1 MSALLKNA
9 LICACSAVLVA
20 CGGGSSGGSSD
31 DFLSSSSSSSSVSS
45 SSESSESS
53 ESSSSESSS
62 SSSSSSSE
70 GPIAIEPDFDLY
82 AVTPSDFPVGV
93 AVSAANE
100 SYSIFNHS
108 DASARQDVITRHF
121 SQLTAGNIMKM
132 SYLHPQEDTFTF
144 GDADQLVGFAETNGM
159 TVHGHALVWHSSYQ
173 VPGFMNNYEGDFAA
187 MLTEHVTGVVEH
199 FETDFPGVVTSWD
212 VVNEAVDQGAA
223 DGFRRSVFYNELP
236 PAAEGD
242 IPEYLK
248 VAFQAARDAGPGIDL
263 YYNDYDNT
271 ANTTRLNKTLQIA
284 EALKEEGTIDGV
296 GFQMH
301 IYMDYPS
308 LSHFENAFQQVV
320 DMGLKVK
327 ITELD
332 IAVVNPYGGGGAPA
346 LPEYDEELAADQKQR
361 FCQVAQVYLDTV
373 PAELRGGLTVW
384 GLTDDESWLM
394 NQFANAAGANYD
406 DVWPLLF
413 NADLSAKPALQGVA
427 DAFTGQGCN

>member
-1 MSALLKNA
+1 MKTNLKPITLLVLAAALT
-9 LICACSAVLVA
+9 A
-20 CGGGSSGGSSD
+20 CGGGSGGGTTTPPA
-31 DFLSSSSSSSSVSS
+31 SSSSSSSV
-45 SSESSESS
+45 
-53 ESSSSESSS
+53 ESSS
-62 SSSSSSSE
+62 SSSSSSVESSSSSSSTSSSVSSD

-82 AVTPSDFPVGV
+82 AITPSDFPVGV

-100 SYSIFNHS
+100 NYSIFNHS
-108 DASARQDVITRHF
+108 DAAERQSVISRHF

-144 GDADQLVGFAETNGM
+144 GDADQLVGFAATNGM
-159 TVHGHALVWHSSYQ
+159 TVHGHALVWHSGYQ
-173 VPGFMNNYEGDFAA
+173 VPDFMNNYDGDFAA
-187 MLTEHVTGVVEH
+187 MLSDHVTGVVEH
-199 FETDFPGVVTSWD
+199 FETEFPGVVTSWD
-212 VVNEAVDQGAA
+212 VVNEAVDQGAG

-236 PAAEGD
+236 PASEGE

-248 VAFQAARDAGPGIDL
+248 VAFQAARDAAPDVDL

-271 ANTTRLNKTLQIA
+271 ANETRLNKTLQIA
-284 EALKEEGTIDGV
+284 EALNEEGTIDGV

-301 IYMDYPS
+301 VYMTYPS

-320 DMGLKVK
+320 DLGLKVK

-332 IAVVNPYGGGGAPA
+332 VAVVNPYGGGGAPA
-346 LPEYDEELAADQKQR
+346 LPEYDEQLADEQKQR
-361 FCQVAQVYLDTV
+361 FCEITQVYLDTV
-373 PAELRGGLTVW
+373 PANLRGGFTVW

-413 NADLSAKPALQGVA
+413 NANLSAKPALQGVA

>member
-1 MSALLKNA
+1 MKTNLHHITLLGVVAALT
-9 LICACSAVLVA
+9 A
-20 CGGGSSGGSSD
+20 CGGGSGGGDTPPPASSSSSSSVVSS
-31 DFLSSSSSSSSVSS
+31 SSSSSSSSV
-45 SSESSESS
+45 
-53 ESSSSESSS
+53 ESSS
-62 SSSSSSSE
+62 SSSSVSSE

-82 AVTPSDFPVGV
+82 ATTPTDFPVGV

-100 SYSIFNHS
+100 NYSIFNHS

-173 VPGFMNNYEGDFAA
+173 VPGFMNNYDGDFAA
-187 MLTEHVTGVVEH
+187 MLTDHVTNVVQH
-199 FETDFPGVVTSWD
+199 FETEYPGVVTSWD
-212 VVNEAVDQGAA
+212 VVNEAVDQGAG

-236 PAAEGD
+236 PATDGD

-248 VAFQAARDAGPGIDL
+248 VAFQAARDAAPDVDL

-271 ANTTRLNKTLQIA
+271 ANETRLNKTLQIA
-284 EALKEEGTIDGV
+284 EALNEEGTIDGV

-301 IYMDYPS
+301 IYMGYPS

-327 ITELD
+327 LTEID
-332 IAVVNPYGGGGAPA
+332 VSVVNPYGSNPPA
-346 LPEYDEELAADQKQR
+346 QPEYDEQLANDQKQR
-361 FCQVAQVYLDTV
+361 FCQVAEVYLDTV
-373 PAELRGGLTVW
+373 PAEQRGGFTVW

-394 NQFANAAGANYD
+394 NQFANSTGADYD

>member
-1 MSALLKNA
+1 MKTNLQHISLLGLIAALT
-9 LICACSAVLVA
+9 A
-20 CGGGSSGGSSD
+20 CGGGSDGGTTPPITSSSSSSVESSSSSSSSSVESS
-31 DFLSSSSSSSSVSS
+31 SSSSSSSSVSS
-45 SSESSESS
+45 
-53 ESSSSESSS
+53 
-62 SSSSSSSE
+62 E
-70 GPIAIEPDFDLY
+70 GPISIEPDFDLH
-82 AVTPSDFPVGV
+82 ALADFPVGV

-144 GDADQLVGFAETNGM
+144 GDADELVGFAETNGM
-159 TVHGHALVWHSSYQ
+159 TVHGHVLVWHSGYQ
-173 VPGFMNNYEGDFAA
+173 VPNFMNGYEGDFAA
-187 MLTEHVTGVVEH
+187 MLSNHVKGVMEH
-199 FETDFPGVVTSWD
+199 FETEYPGVVTSWD

-248 VAFQAARDAGPGIDL
+248 VAFQAARDTAPDVDL

-271 ANTTRLNKTLQIA
+271 ANQTRLNKTLQIA

-308 LSHFENAFQQVV
+308 ISQFENAFQEVV
-320 DMGLKVK
+320 DLGLKVK

-332 IAVVNPYGGGGAPA
+332 VAVVNPYGGGSAPV
-346 LPEYDEELAADQKQR
+346 LPDYDEDLAAAQKKR
-361 FCQVAQVYLDTV
+361 FCQVAEVYLDTV
-373 PAELRGGLTVW
+373 PAEYRGGFTAW

-394 NQFANAAGANYD
+394 NQFANAAGADYD

-427 DAFTGQGCN
+427 DAFTGEGCN